1 MPRIRTIKPEFP
13 QSESMGRI
21 SRDARLIFI
30 LLWTLADDYGRLR
43 GNSRMLGGLLLPYDE
58 DSREVLPSCLD
69 ELEREGCIKRYTC
82 NQGYEYVAVTNW
94 ESHQKIDKRSKSK
107 LPSPPPPNP
116 REDLAD
122 SAESSRTFGLGS
134 KDLRIKD
141 QGSKDQGSGGSKG
154 EIAIPEQPPE
164 QPPKQPPVQ
173 QANGFAI
180 ATIPSGPYV
189 SISAKPPKPKKVFVK
204 PTTEEVEAYC
214 RERGNQVVAQNF
226 VDHYT
231 ANGWRVGR
239 NPMKD
244 WKAAVRTWEQSHTR
258 REHGGVQTFAE
269 RDRHNEKVG
278 WLRIELERL
287 GLSVEAAKRLAETM
301 PADQAREQAKRIV
314 AASKFN
320 LITDK
325 PDQ

>member
-1 MPRIRTIKPEFP
+1 
-13 QSESMGRI
+13 MGRI

-30 LLWTLADDYGRLR
+30 LLWTLADDYGRMR
-43 GNSRMLGGLLLPYDE
+43 GNPQMLGGLLLPYDE
-58 DSREVLPSCLD
+58 DAREVLPSCLD

-82 NQGYEYVAVTNW
+82 DQGYEYVAVTNW
-94 ESHQKIDKRSKSK
+94 ESHQKIDNRSKPK
-107 LPSPPPPNP
+107 FPPPPP
-116 REDLAD
+116 DPIEELAGPSEE
-122 SAESSRTFGLGS
+122 SAGSAGSSITFGLGS
-134 KDLRIKD
+134 RIKD
-141 QGSKDQGSGGSKG
+141 QGSRIKDQGSGGSKG
-154 EIAIPEQPPE
+154 EIATPEQPPE